1 MTQTNLAI
9 NPQRL
14 WDAIMET
21 AKYGAT
27 PKGGIKRLT
36 VSDEDKKVRDW
47 FRAQCEKLGCAVKI
61 DSCGNMF
68 ATRPEA
74 QGFAPHRH
82 GFASRYAADRR
93 EIDGVWRARRA
104 GSCGP

>member
-1 MTQTNLAI
+1 MYHSFFTPSSRICYATATPIPESSMQPKQNLTI

-14 WDAIMET
+14 WDQIMET

-27 PKGGIKRLT
+27 PKGGIRRLT

-47 FRAQCEKLGCAVKI
+47 FKVQCEKLGCAVKI

-68 ATRPEA
+68 ATRP
-74 QGFAPHRH
+74 GKR
-82 GFASRYAADRR
+82 
-93 EIDGVWRARRA
+93 
-104 GSCGP
+104 